1 MKKTYCL
8 ILSVILFL
16 TVVGCSH
23 DNSVLPPSRI
33 GQGTMQAS
41 LAERYSLESAMSA
54 ADVVARVEVGSWL
67 AEDADISSTYFEA
80 KVLECF
86 KGKLSGKFT
95 LIQDG
100 CSATTLKSYPL
111 FTAGNEILV
120 FLKTATMTEYPS
132 CYWIIG
138 SFTTVLDVSYD
149 ESGARYYADRY
160 GVLGES
166 AGGVT
171 NYAQNTDIAN
181 EVLARAAK
189 EDPIISEMQYAYP
202 YIFAEA
208 DIRTLLGKG

>member
-8 ILSVILFL
+8 ILSVILLL

-23 DNSVLPPSRI
+23 GNTVLPPSRV
-33 GQGTMQAS
+33 GKGMMQAS
-41 LAERYSLESAMSA
+41 LVERYSLESAMSA

-100 CSATTLKSYPL
+100 CSATTLNGYPL
-111 FTAGNEILV
+111 FTAGNELLV
-120 FLKTATMTEYPS
+120 FLKKATLEGYASP
-132 CYWIIG
+132 YWIIG

-166 AGGVT
+166 TNGAT
-171 NYAQNTDIAN
+171 NYARNSEIAN
-181 EVLARAAK
+181 EVLTRAAK
-189 EDPIISEMQYAYP
+189 DDPIISEMQYAYP

-208 DIRTLLGKG
+208 DIRTLLGK